1 MTDELEDLLV
11 SGKEL
16 DRKLVAEI
24 LSPYLKIDKETC
36 NIRPLSIWND
46 VKTYIKILLFLIAR
60 KAMKA
65 LGLDLLEEA
74 VSPVEIIRSTGLKAG
89 TVHPGLKLL
98 LEHYRV
104 VEQNADGKY
113 YIPNHAIEKVKV
125 MISEGQRVK
134 ASEK

>member
-1 MTDELEDLLV
+1 MTDELENLLV

-36 NIRPLSIWND
+36 NIRPLSTWND
-46 VKTYIKILLFLIAR
+46 VKAYIKILLFLIAR

-65 LGLDLLEEA
+65 LGLDLPEEA
-74 VSPVEIIRSTGLKAG
+74 TSPAEVIRSTGLKSG
-89 TVHPGLKLL
+89 TVHPGLRLL
-98 LEHYRV
+98 LDHYRV

-113 YIPNHAIEKVKV
+113 YVPNHAIEKVKV
-125 MISEGQRVK
+125 MIREGQTSR
-134 ASEK
+134 ANEK